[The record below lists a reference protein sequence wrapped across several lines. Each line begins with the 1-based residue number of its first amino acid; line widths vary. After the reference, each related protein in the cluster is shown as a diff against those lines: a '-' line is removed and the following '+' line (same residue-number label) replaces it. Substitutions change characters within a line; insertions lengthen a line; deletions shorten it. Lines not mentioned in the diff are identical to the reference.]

1 MGYAVRNVCFFQYS
15 AEKSLRS
22 QFHYSPPPRGWGVGG
37 GVGLSMQKILYGVAP
52 PPDLIHYP
60 LYTIFDRKGAP
71 FIYLPLNKGLFIYF
85 NSWITYPLI
94 SLRPENGRLV
104 LLSGGASPY
113 RPLHGVPLP
122 PPPPFPGIV
131 TRDCIVGTNICSLW
145 MGLFFRSC
153 VYILITV
160 RPFFPGCIQQ
170 THGTEIQFRS
180 QAQRLHHSSSL
191 YKHVIK

>member
-1 MGYAVRNVCFFQYS
+1 MVYQGP
-15 AEKSLRS
+15 RS
-22 QFHYSPPPRGWGVGG
+22 KFSSGGAKEECVKENFGWGRGHACGFLFNFSKVTE
-37 GVGLSMQKILYGVAP
+37 P

-60 LYTIFDRKGAP
+60 LYTIFERKDAP
-71 FIYLPLNKGLFIYF
+71 FIYLPLNKGLFIFF

-94 SLRPENGRLV
+94 SLRPENGRSV

-113 RPLHGVPLP
+113 RPLHGV

-131 TRDCIVGTNICSLW
+131 TRDCIVGTNIWSLW
-145 MGLFFRSC
+145 MGLCFRSC